1 MSDSALPPLLP
12 KQEVPP
18 VIGRGSLPPLLP
30 PVGGQPKTILFY
42 RGWCLL
48 FVLLYLSFCIYALG
62 VARGDFEPSF
72 GLIEMMVSRDN
83 PSAQAEIVA
92 EKRAEAPGLA
102 VFTGLIALLYGFAAA
117 LPRRPW
123 AWTFGLIM
131 ICSTIFP
138 YIITAAGAVPLLLYW
153 TKPALKFQFGCRR

>member
-1 MSDSALPPLLP
+1 M
-12 KQEVPP
+12 
-18 VIGRGSLPPLLP
+18 IGRGSLPPLLP